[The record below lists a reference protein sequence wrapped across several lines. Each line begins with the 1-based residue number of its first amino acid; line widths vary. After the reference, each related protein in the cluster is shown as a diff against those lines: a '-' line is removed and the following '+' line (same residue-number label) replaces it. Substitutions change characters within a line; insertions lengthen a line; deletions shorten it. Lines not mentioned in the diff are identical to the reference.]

1 MHRETLRR
9 LLHGGVI
16 SLDQFEARAA
26 NATDRGGN
34 PAPTPIRAGTRG
46 REIPAW
52 IGDRGPG
59 SLTVRWRLPRPPGG
73 AEPSGFEIRRR
84 TVGAGAWQT
93 AVRTPM
99 GARESV
105 ERGLRP
111 GAPYEFDVRGVF
123 GEDGERGPWMK
134 RPARGVPEALPEQ
147 AAPALRVTV
156 VEVTDTTASLGWR
169 HEGPVPT
176 GGYGYRTRGGGDWVP
191 WAFTHDLRAV
201 VRELTPGTRHQA
213 QVFARLGAEESPGG
227 GGLGET
233 TFETSSGWG
242 AALVEVATERGDEA
256 GGEAPRRSAGRVGET
271 PQPAFNRP
279 DVRAGAVATGDGA
292 RAMLAEDALRAAG
305 YVPVGPFGDVAA
317 MLEAAA
323 RGEFGCAV
331 LDAAVPGF
339 GPHAIT
345 QLSEM
350 GVIVVVASAG
360 GVTPPGMGDV
370 ERLALWVDD
379 GRIVSTVAGIADV
392 LPDIS
397 RVASAPPERRDD
409 PERDRGAGSR
419 APRSPDDGSAARAP
433 PRRRRRGRR
442 AGRGRGRSY
451 RGGRGAANAVSSE
464 EMAAADPLDTAAGN
478 AEQEDVEQVERRAGG
493 PDGGRD
499 GDPGDG
505 AASGDAAAALNERVS
520 ALERVGAVALADGL
534 RLHAAILTAGAG
546 VALPSGEGFPAHV
559 AAALA
564 RDRLGATLAGARDT
578 AMFVPVLL
586 TWLKLGVAI
595 GQYARRATADERDF
609 FVYWVDGGGSSEGL
623 TGAILGGSLADAA
636 LLVAASV
643 VAIIVLNV
651 AAGWRRGIV
660 AGRRERIAGEVAGE
674 LAAASA
680 TSVNAEAVRA
690 RAGFEAMAA
699 GEGPAVPAA
708 AWEALTGMFDAV
720 ARQEARGADIE
731 AVLAGVAEI
740 REHMAAEAGVLRAI
754 ADELGVSRLAMQSLA
769 GQGEAAAERWDAMAG
784 HLDRV
789 GEVFAGA
796 SAETREGL
804 AEGAR
809 DLREAALSLREVA
822 VRMRERDG
830 SGGNG

>member
-26 NATDRGGN
+26 NAANRGGS
-34 PAPTPIRAGTRG
+34 PAPVPIRAGTRG

-52 IGDRGPG
+52 VGERGPG
-59 SLTVRWRLPRPPGG
+59 SLTVRWRLPRPRGDV
-73 AEPSGFEIRRR
+73 EPSGFEIRRR
-84 TVGAGAWQT
+84 MVGAGAWDT
-93 AVRTPM
+93 AVRAPM

-111 GAPYEFDVRGVF
+111 EVPYEFDVRGVF
-123 GEDGERGPWMK
+123 EEGGGGPWMK
-134 RPARGVPEALPEQ
+134 RPARGVPEALPEETV
-147 AAPALRVTV
+147 PALRLTV
-156 VEVTDTTASLGWR
+156 VEVTDTTATLGWH
-169 HEGPVPT
+169 HEGPVPA

-191 WAFTHDLRAV
+191 WAFTHDRRAV

-213 QVFARLGAEESPGG
+213 QVFARLGAEESPGA
-227 GGLGET
+227 GGLGEA

-256 GGEAPRRSAGRVGET
+256 GGEAPRRSAGKVGET
-271 PQPAFNRP
+271 PQHAVFGRP

-345 QLSEM
+345 QLSEI

-379 GRIVSTVAGIADV
+379 GQIASTVAGIADV
-392 LPDIS
+392 LPDVA
-397 RVASAPPERRDD
+397 RVASARPERRGD
-409 PERDRGAGSR
+409 PEHDPGAGEH
-419 APRSPDDGSAARAP
+419 APRPPDDGSAR
-433 PRRRRRGRR
+433 RRRRRGRR
-442 AGRGRGRSY
+442 AGRGRGRSH
-451 RGGRGAANAVSSE
+451 RGGGGAGSAVASE
-464 EMAAADPLDTAAGN
+464 GIAAADPLDTADGN
-478 AEQEDVEQVERRAGG
+478 AAQEDLEQVERRAAE

-499 GDPGDG
+499 GEPGDG

-534 RLHAAILTAGAG
+534 RLHAAVLTAGAGG

-564 RDRLGATLAGARDT
+564 RDRLGATLAGARDA

-595 GQYARRATADERDF
+595 GQYAGRAAADERDF
-609 FVYWVDGGGSSEGL
+609 FEYWVDGGGSSEGL

-660 AGRRERIAGEVAGE
+660 TGRRERIAGEVAGE
-674 LAAASA
+674 VAAASA
-680 TSVNAEAVRA
+680 ASVNAEAVRA
-690 RAGFEAMAA
+690 RVGFEAMAA

-708 AWEALTGMFDAV
+708 AWDALTGMFDAV

-754 ADELGVSRLAMQSLA
+754 ADDLGVSRFAMQSLA

-784 HLDRV
+784 HIGRV

-830 SGGNG
+830 SGGNA